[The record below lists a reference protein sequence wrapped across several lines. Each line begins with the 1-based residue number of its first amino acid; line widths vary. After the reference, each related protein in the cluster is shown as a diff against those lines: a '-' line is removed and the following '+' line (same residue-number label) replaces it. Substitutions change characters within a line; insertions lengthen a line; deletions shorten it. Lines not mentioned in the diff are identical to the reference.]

1 MALADSGAAR
11 HLPACLCL
19 LILMACGFSLI
30 YQGMQLWR
38 LLQAPTSH
46 TQAALPVAPYEADR
60 RQLAML
66 FSAPPPEHAVPAPAT
81 TLQLTLVA
89 VFRSPDSQRSSAIIR
104 QHEQAAQ
111 RVAVGASI
119 APGIK
124 LHSVGQQYVTLD
136 RHGRLESLH
145 FPDKNRQPLLSAADS
160 PERVIAQQPEPQ
172 KFWQVADTR
181 LAPRPARNAADR
193 AK

>member
-1 MALADSGAAR
+1 MAQADSGAAR

-19 LILMACGFSLI
+19 LVLMACSFSLI

-38 LLQAPTSH
+38 LLQAPANTH
-46 TQAALPVAPYEADR
+46 APLPVAPRVPDWQ
-60 RQLAML
+60 QLAML
-66 FSAPPPEHAVPAPAT
+66 FPTPLPDHAGPAPAT
-81 TLQLTLVA
+81 SLQLTLVA
-89 VFRSPDSQRSSAIIR
+89 VFRSPDNQRSSAIIR
-104 QHEQAAQ
+104 HHGQAAQ

-145 FPDKNRQPLLSAADS
+145 FPDRNRQPLLPAVDAPKQVTAPQS
-160 PERVIAQQPEPQ
+160 EP
-172 KFWQVADTR
+172 KKA
-181 LAPRPARNAADR
+181 LAGR
-193 AK
+193 